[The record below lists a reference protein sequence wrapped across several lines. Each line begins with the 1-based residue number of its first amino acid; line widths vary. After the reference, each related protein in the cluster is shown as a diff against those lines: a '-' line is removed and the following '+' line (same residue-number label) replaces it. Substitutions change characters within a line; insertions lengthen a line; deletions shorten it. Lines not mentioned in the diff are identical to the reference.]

1 MTGVDRTGVDRTGAA
16 PKRLA
21 RTAGVLYLVLGIL
34 TGFAGAVA
42 PRVYV
47 AGDAAATAGP
57 LAASAATVRYAV
69 VADLAGAVAW
79 VLLALTLYRLLS
91 GFGRGLARTVVIFAA
106 LGAGIM
112 MLNAVFEF
120 EAVRVATGA
129 VDFSSL
135 GAAGS
140 SAVALLQLDTHHY
153 GVFVAQVFF
162 GLWLLPLGALAWR
175 SSGMLPKWL
184 GAALIMGGACY
195 LADLLAAFLAPDLG
209 RAIHAGV
216 TVLPAIAEVSAVAYL
231 LIIGARTPR
240 LSRPVL
246 AEA

>member
-1 MTGVDRTGVDRTGAA
+1 MTVNDRHRAA

-21 RTAGVLYLVLGIL
+21 RTAGALYLVLGIL

-42 PRVYV
+42 HLVNV
-47 AGDAAATAGP
+47 AGGDAATAAH
-57 LAASAATVRYAV
+57 LAANAATVRYAV

-79 VLLALTLYRLLS
+79 VLLALTLHRLLS
-91 GFGRGLARTVVIFAA
+91 DFGRGLAWTVVIFAA

-135 GAAGS
+135 GASGS
-140 SAVALLQLDTHHY
+140 SAVALLLLDAHHY
-153 GVFVAQVFF
+153 GVFVAQIFF

-175 SSGMLPKWL
+175 SSGMLPRWL
-184 GAALIMGGACY
+184 GAALITGGACY

-216 TVLPAIAEVSAVAYL
+216 TVLPAVAEVAAVLYL